1 MTFKPRVWAPIAIVL
16 AGVNLVAVGLAAGAG
31 ESWHAAIHA
40 ALALGF
46 GLWAQILLRRR
57 GAEPAPVTG
66 QFDDVRAMLDA
77 QSAQIAE
84 LQERVDFTERLLAQI
99 RERPGLAGR
108 D

>member
-1 MTFKPRVWAPIAIVL
+1 MTFKPRVWAPIAIIL
-16 AGVNLVAVGLAAGAG
+16 AGVNLVAVGSAAGAG

-46 GLWAQILLRRR
+46 GLWAQILLRRPSL
-57 GAEPAPVTG
+57 EPPAAMG
-66 QFDDVRAMLDA
+66 QSGEIRATLDA

-99 RERPGLAGR
+99 RDRPGISGR
-108 D
+108 E